1 MSSYRRYWAKARISV
16 FALLLPFSLLAGCE
30 AQRSHIE
37 PARAIATTE
46 FSDWV
51 SAGRHKVLVGASL
64 QDSLPNLIAKESNVG
79 SNMAR
84 NAGRGAL
91 EGASTDMGS
100 CDGMGCGLVV
110 ILWAAFVV
118 VGAVGGAVY
127 GAVTAESTEIPYSL
141 PQYETE
147 LVTVRE
153 AIEPL
158 SIEAI
163 FRKQIMQSIDARAGN
178 INAAEIK
185 NEENIDE
192 SQDAVV
198 RVSVEHLMFVGDNA
212 EDPKV
217 AMRINALA
225 DTSFPYRGY
234 RGTIN
239 EDFSYESKEH
249 LLVDW
254 SANNASLFHSELDTG
269 LSDIAEQIS
278 DKLFGQHKHLISWE
292 TLEPDD
298 PENPNTKYSVTP
310 EGAGF
315 SFDGKWIHEVL
326 EEPSWSSGD
335 RQVVRLVG
343 NRFAVNVS
351 TNGWRG
357 IISGE
362 IDQLGNLEGTGT
374 LKRMGHTART
384 FKFSARQS
392 NGSFHSNTTI
402 TAQSGSVTTITI
414 KLARQQL

>member
-1 MSSYRRYWAKARISV
+1 MSSYRRYWAKARISI

-30 AQRSHIE
+30 AQRAHIE
-37 PARAIATTE
+37 PARATETTE

-51 SAGRHKVLVGASL
+51 SAGRHKFFVGASL
-64 QDSLPNLIAKESNVG
+64 QDSLPNLIAEESNVG

-153 AIEPL
+153 AIEPP

-198 RVSVEHLMFVGDNA
+198 RVSIEHLMFVGDNA

-249 LLVDW
+249 SLVDW
-254 SANNASLFHSELDTG
+254 GANDASLFRSELDSG
-269 LSDIAEQIS
+269 LSDIATQIS
-278 DKLFGQHKHLISWE
+278 DKLFGQHEHLISWE
-292 TLEPDD
+292 TLKPDNPSEPKK
-298 PENPNTKYSVTP
+298 TYSVTP
-310 EGAGF
+310 KEDEY
-315 SFDGKWIHEVL
+315 SFDGKWILEVL
-326 EEPSWSSGD
+326 EGPSWSSGD
-335 RQVVRLVG
+335 TQAVRLFG
-343 NRFAVNVS
+343 NRFAVKVS
-351 TNGWRG
+351 INGWRG
-357 IISGE
+357 TISGE
-362 IDQLGNLEGTGT
+362 IDHLGNLAGTGT
-374 LKRMGHTART
+374 LYWMGRT
-384 FKFSARQS
+384 PALLNFEVKSS
-392 NGSFHSNTTI
+392 KGSFHTNVVATNHWGTPPSFTI
-402 TAQSGSVTTITI
+402 HLT
-414 KLARQQL
+414 RE